1 MFLLRNSLH
10 KRIFA
15 ALAFVALLS
24 IAGLGLTA
32 YLTQRSALELQFR
45 AELTTAVD
53 FKKHE
58 LEAWFAE
65 RQSDVEFLADNML
78 NRQHLAALR
87 DPATPPDERA
97 AMATLLTATLSGMQQ
112 LRADYS
118 RLIIASPDG
127 TILLSPTSSLLGE
140 KMLNRAALQ
149 ATLQHEGVYVQD
161 IRFNESTGNYEMCF
175 GHRLR
180 SPTSSGDAV
189 IIGVLFVTVDME
201 KSIYP
206 MLTRWRMGR
215 TGAVVLSRA
224 EPTGT
229 RLLNQ
234 VRYSDALPLTQLLPM
249 VDPLQAKPAQLAAQ
263 GKQGELLTV
272 DHLNATVIAVYRYLP
287 ELRWGLV
294 FKMDVAE
301 IYAPL
306 RQLVVKVSL
315 IAGSVLVVVT
325 LLALWIARS
334 LTQPLQHLVVATRA
348 VAQGNLAV
356 SVDMQRNDE
365 IGKLAVA
372 FCEMVT
378 SLHRHQYQLKAANQI
393 ARGIL
398 SSRPRDEVLQEIVQ
412 AAQRL
417 TGAANVALYIE
428 DEDGGTMIVSPLG
441 CCDPAS
447 IANRPLAN
455 SEQSP
460 PNPALSTPEQPR
472 FSCTCGGVCRQPQLS
487 SLTALYSDTI
497 QISVQGREQPVGL
510 WLIQPPTAHPFTE
523 TDYSTFATLA
533 TYVAVTLE
541 NARLLENWK
550 RWHGELEVQVA
561 ARTHELAQA
570 NARLHELDEM
580 KSEFIYTV
588 SHELRNPISNLKLQ
602 LELLRNNVASPRRDR
617 YIAAI
622 GKQVDLMALLIKD
635 MLDLIQL
642 DKMEGQLE
650 LTPLD
655 LRQLIETVIARH
667 HAQLSDPRVRLSL
680 TVAEPFLIVNGAR
693 LQLERAFDHLVR
705 NAVNFTPVGEIT
717 ISAQRMGDTICVEI
731 KDTGIGIADE
741 DLPHIFQRFYRGGN
755 VSQSTI
761 PGSGLGLS
769 LVQEVARL
777 HHGQLAVE
785 SQLNQGTRLRFWLPY
800 YQQVELPVKVY
811 H

>member
-1 MFLLRNSLH
+1 MVLLRNSLH
-10 KRIFA
+10 GRIFA
-15 ALAFVALLS
+15 ALALVALLS
-24 IAGLGLTA
+24 IAGLGLVA
-32 YLTQRSALELQFR
+32 YFTQRSALERQFR
-45 AELTTAVD
+45 AELTTAAD
-53 FKKHE
+53 FKKNE
-58 LEAWFAE
+58 IEAWFAE
-65 RQSDVEFLADNML
+65 RQSDVEFLAENLL

-87 DPATPPDERA
+87 DPTTTPDERTA
-97 AMATLLTATLSGMQQ
+97 VTTLLTGMLAGMQQ
-112 LRADYS
+112 LRTDYT
-118 RLIIASPDG
+118 RLLIASPDG
-127 TILLSPTSSLLGE
+127 TILISPTTDLVG
-140 KMLNRAALQ
+140 KQMLNRTALQ
-149 ATLQHEGVYVQD
+149 ATLAHDGVYVQD
-161 IRFNESTGNYEMCF
+161 IRFNESTGTYEMCF
-175 GHRLR
+175 GHLLR
-180 SPTSSGDAV
+180 SPVPSGDAP
-189 IIGVLFVTVDME
+189 IIGVLFIVVDME

-206 MLTRWRMGR
+206 MLTHWHMGK
-215 TGAVVLSRA
+215 TGAVVLSRT

-234 VRYSDALPLTQLLPM
+234 VRYSAVPPLAQLLPFA
-249 VDPLQAKPAQLAAQ
+249 DPLRANSAQLAAQ
-263 GKQGELLTV
+263 GEEGEQLTV
-272 DHLNATVIAVYRYLP
+272 DHLNATVITIYRHLP

-294 FKMDVAE
+294 FKMDVSE

-306 RQLVVKVSL
+306 HQLVIKVSL
-315 IAGSVLVVVT
+315 IAVIVLVVVT

-365 IGKLAVA
+365 MGELAVA
-372 FCEMVT
+372 FREMVT

-398 SSRPRDEVLQEIVQ
+398 SSRPRDEVLQEIVH

-417 TGAANVALYIE
+417 TNAANVALYIK
-428 DEDGGTMIVSPLG
+428 DEDGGTMIASPLG
-441 CCDPAS
+441 CELWLPAN
-447 IANRPLAN
+447 APLPA

-460 PNPALSTPEQPR
+460 PDPAFQTRDPFS
-472 FSCTCGGVCRQPQLS
+472 FSCTCGSVCRQLPLS
-487 SLTALYSDTI
+487 SLTALPSDTI

-510 WLIQPPTAHPFTE
+510 WLIQPSTVHPFTE

-533 TYVAVTLE
+533 THVAVTLE
-541 NARLLENWK
+541 NAHLLENWK

-622 GKQVDLMALLIKD
+622 GKQVDLMALLVKD

-642 DKMEGQLE
+642 DKMVDQLE

-655 LRQLIETVIARH
+655 LCQLIESVVARH
-667 HAQLSDPRVRLSL
+667 HAQLADPRVRLIW
-680 TVAEPFLIVNGAR
+680 TVAEPSLMVKGER

-717 ISAQRMGDTICVEI
+717 ISAQRIDGTICVEI

-785 SQLNQGTRLRFWLPY
+785 SQLNQGTRLRFCLPY
-800 YQQVELPVKVY
+800 YQPVGLPVKVY